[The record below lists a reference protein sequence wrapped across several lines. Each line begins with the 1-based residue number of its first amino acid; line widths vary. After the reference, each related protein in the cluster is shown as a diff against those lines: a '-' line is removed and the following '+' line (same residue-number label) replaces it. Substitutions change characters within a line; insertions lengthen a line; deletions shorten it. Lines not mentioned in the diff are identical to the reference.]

1 MIELEWIVSLDNTVI
16 SAAVSTLNPGQHY
29 IMMSVVFDA
38 PLHTLLERFQWLKQH
53 ESTKY
58 VCPDYAA
65 PSSYITDDLVE
76 LARWERRL
84 ENAMI
89 YRENTIRQL
98 YECTSSN
105 LRVPIPADVMSTA
118 VFIFDRC
125 LSSFMPQ
132 CVRNEMDPPYS
143 WKAGL
148 LGIASLFI
156 AAKSLMSY
164 EEIQPLVECFGSY
177 SRGVFADDTETKIL
191 MAFQWN
197 IVYTSP
203 ILIVKDLLSLL
214 PSQWHP
220 CNQQQYTCALRV
232 LKDDILKVAD
242 YLTKLTSLRY
252 GFNVN
257 FPPSTIA
264 LAMLQ
269 IAFRECS
276 SRHLPICKLIHP
288 LQLLAAIFEQSDMS
302 FSFADEDVKQCCHE
316 MLHHMKGRSY
326 ENQNQKKKR
335 DDTNISPA
343 TVTAEVHRSRRT
355 IKKRN
360 SFTAK
365 TA

>member
-1 MIELEWIVSLDNTVI
+1 MR
-16 SAAVSTLNPGQHY
+16 AA
-29 IMMSVVFDA
+29 FAD
-38 PLHTLLERFQWLKQH
+38 LHERFQWLKQH
-53 ESTKY
+53 ERTKY
-58 VCPDYAA
+58 LCPDYYVV
-65 PSSYITDDLVE
+65 SSTSSVRDGDLVE
-76 LARWERRL
+76 TMHWEDRL
-84 ENAMI
+84 MNVMT
-89 YRENTIRQL
+89 YREKTICVL
-98 YECTSSN
+98 YDRADT
-105 LRVPIPADVMSTA
+105 LGIQRDVMSTA
-118 VFIFDRC
+118 VFIFDRY
-125 LSSFMPQ
+125 LSTFVPDYVCGKVQ
-132 CVRNEMDPPYS
+132 LFKNP
-143 WKAGL
+143 L

-156 AAKSLMSY
+156 AAKSLMSC
-164 EEIQPLVECFGSY
+164 EEIQPLVEYFGRY

-191 MAFQWN
+191 MTLGWN
-197 IVYTSP
+197 IMYTSP
-203 ILIVKDLLSLL
+203 ISIVEDLLSLL
-214 PSQWHP
+214 PLHP
-220 CNQQQYTCALRV
+220 NPNQQYRYQGYAYAV
-232 LKDDILKVAD
+232 EAFKDDMLLVAD

-276 SRHLPICKLIHP
+276 FRHLPICKLIRP
-288 LQLLAAIFEQSDMS
+288 LQLLAAMFEQSDMS